1 MSSMRDGLLLCTRS
15 QHKVKCFR
23 VVPHCHR
30 PSVSLRY
37 EINQD
42 CKRAVRFLDETT
54 VEVDGHHGA
63 KQFVFDSVFS
73 EEHGQADI
81 FEDTRNLVR
90 SALDG

>member
-1 MSSMRDGLLLCTRS
+1 MHSREPPSKIFSASRCSRRPTN
-15 QHKVKCFR
+15 R
-23 VVPHCHR
+23 V
-30 PSVSLRY
+30 LRY

-42 CKRAVRFLDETT
+42 CKRAVRFVDETT

-73 EEHGQADI
+73 EEHGQEDI
-81 FEDTRNLVR
+81 FEDTRNLVQ